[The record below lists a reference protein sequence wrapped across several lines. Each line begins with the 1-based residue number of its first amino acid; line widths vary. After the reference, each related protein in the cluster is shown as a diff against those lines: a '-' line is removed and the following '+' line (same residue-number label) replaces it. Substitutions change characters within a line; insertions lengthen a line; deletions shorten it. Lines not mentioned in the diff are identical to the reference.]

1 MLGQSGTSFCCGKEE
16 KKTREMTRA
25 FGIPY
30 ICKLTLDLDVL
41 YLESV
46 VLIEIEFNLAP

>member
-1 MLGQSGTSFCCGKEE
+1 LRKRR

-46 VLIEIEFNLAP
+46 ALIEVEFNLAP